1 MIIREWPQ
9 GLAGLVYSPQLMELP
24 LIILL
29 VQVEQEDILVGLMV
43 RMVQVGRM
51 QLTED
56 TVVAQL
62 LKQMA
67 VQA

>member
-1 MIIREWPQ
+1 
-9 GLAGLVYSPQLMELP
+9 MELP